1 MLFGSIVGLIII
13 GIVAGF
19 IARAIVP
26 GGESV
31 SLSEKVALGIA
42 GSFLGGFLVRLPL
55 HQPRGFVQVS
65 SRIASI
71 VGAVTVLFGYLRM
84 QERRV

>member
-31 SLSEKVALGIA
+31 SLSEKVVLGIA
-42 GSFLGGFLVRLPL
+42 GSFLGGLLVRLLL

-65 SRIASI
+65 SWIASI
-71 VGAVTVLFGYLRM
+71 VGSVIVLLVYM
-84 QERRV
+84 QVQERRA